1 MGDETKEYGK
11 IVVSHCEPL
20 YLSKHFMQDGHSAE
34 KANGTVT
41 YVKYKNVVYGITC
54 AHIYFYQNL
63 GSSGEKILTV
73 FGERLVYQFGVHYPE
88 GYKSHFRSMR
98 SSPSDTK
105 NPDIAIIQLN
115 EPFPSIHMGRKG
127 KQAIDLDRWVEPSLS
142 DAKMAMA
149 CGFPTEHKSQNDS
162 VVSAELAQVFA
173 EPASTLSQDRESFLL
188 ASSLEEDCNIYFS
201 GMSGGPV
208 YLDGTDDGK
217 ITIVGIVYEGVPGSS
232 KEWEVR
238 GPESFLTKK
247 DIQIRAHTF
256 TPEIFERWLKQV
268 GYL

>member
-1 MGDETKEYGK
+1 MDDENEEYGK

-41 YVKYKNVVYGITC
+41 YVKYKDITYGITC
-54 AHIYFYQNL
+54 AHVFFHQKL
-63 GSSGEKILTV
+63 GSSEERILTV
-73 FGERLVYQFGVHYPE
+73 FGERLVYQFGLHSQK
-88 GYKSHFRSMR
+88 GYESHFRSMR
-98 SSPSDTK
+98 SSPSDTQ
-105 NPDIAIIQLN
+105 NPDIAIVQLS
-115 EPFPSIHMGRKG
+115 EPFPSIYMKRKG
-127 KQAIDLDRWVEPSLS
+127 KKAIDLDHWVEPSFS
-142 DAKMAMA
+142 EAKMAMA

-173 EPASTLSQDRESFLL
+173 EPASKLSLDRESFLL
-188 ASSLEEDCNIYFS
+188 ASSLEEDSNIYFS

-208 YLDGTDDGK
+208 YLDGTVDGK
-217 ITIVGIVYEGVPGSS
+217 ITVVGIIYEGSPGSS
-232 KEWEVR
+232 KEWESR

-256 TPEIFERWLKQV
+256 TPEVFERWLKQV